1 MRGMNLGGE
10 EKFVIVVGF
19 GLGMLVVKNP
29 FSVMVL
35 LFDLVRLLF
44 VFVCV
49 CVCLKRCSFSINRY
63 EL

>member
-1 MRGMNLGGE
+1 MGDGAY
-10 EKFVIVVGF
+10 F